1 MLLQHLCTYADR
13 QLPLPPPSYQEQP
26 IRYVIDL
33 TGDGR
38 FLGMIDTS
46 DPSAPKLRRG
56 QRRLAPALVRT
67 SGVRA
72 KLLADKASY
81 ALGFVPPGESPKREG
96 QEHEA
101 FVALVAACAAATSDL
116 AVSAVARFLE
126 ALGAASVPLPADFD
140 PGGTITFR
148 VDGVFPIDRPDVQ
161 AFWASLQASGD
172 APVMPCVVC
181 GQERPVLAGH
191 PVPIKPIPNGQTS
204 GNFLISANAKAFESY
219 GLERSLIAPTCAP
232 CAEKYGTALNAL
244 LAGADSRLRIG
255 GNVYVFW
262 TAERTGFRP
271 GSLLSDPDPAEVR
284 ELLDAARSG
293 KEAATEIDDVAFYAV
308 GLSASGARIAVRT
321 WIDSTVGAA
330 RSRLV
335 RYFALQ
341 EIVDA
346 YGEAGPALPIW
357 RLAGSTVRDPRK
369 EEPAPGVADGLFE
382 LALAGRRLPQD
393 VLARAVQRCRAGQG
407 VSRERAAL
415 IKMALGSE
423 QGWTNERI
431 ETMSGLD
438 AANRDPAYLC
448 GRLLAVLDA
457 IQQQA
462 ISPNA
467 TVVDRFYG
475 SASSAPASVFG
486 NLLDNAQNH
495 LAKLRK
501 EPRTR
506 GAGIALDGRLM
517 DVMDGLDGFPPTLT
531 LPQQGLFALGF
542 YHQRAADRR
551 ARRERAEERRSGAES
566 GAAEPDAAESDL
578 DE

>member
-1 MLLQHLCTYADR
+1 MFLQQLCAYADR
-13 QLPLPPPSYQEQP
+13 QLSLPPPNYQEQS

-33 TGDGR
+33 ANDGR
-38 FLGMIDTS
+38 FLGIIDTS
-46 DPSAPKLRRG
+46 DPSVPKLRRG

-81 ALGFVPPGESPKREG
+81 ALGFVPPGEAPKREG
-96 QEHEA
+96 AEHAA
-101 FVALVAACAAATSDL
+101 FLELVCACATKTQDQT
-116 AVSAVARFLE
+116 VDMVARFLE
-126 ALGAASVPLPADFD
+126 ETGLGAIALPADFD
-140 PGGTITFR
+140 PGATITFR
-148 VDGVFPIDRPDVQ
+148 VNGEFPIDRSAVQ
-161 AFWASLQASGD
+161 DYWVSLQATGD
-172 APVMPCVVC
+172 EPEMPCVVC
-181 GQERPVLAGH
+181 GKTRPVLTGH
-191 PVPIKPIPNGQTS
+191 PVTIKPIPNGQTS

-219 GLERSLIAPTCAP
+219 GLERSLIAPTCSP
-232 CAEKYGTALNAL
+232 CAEKYANALNSL
-244 LAGADSRLRIG
+244 LAETDSRLRMG
-255 GNVYVFW
+255 GSVYVFW
-262 TAERTGFRP
+262 TAEETGFRP
-271 GSLLSDPDPAEVR
+271 ASLLSDPDPGEVR

-293 KEAATEIDDVAFYAV
+293 QQAATQIDDVGFYAA
-308 GLSASGARIAVRT
+308 GLSGSGARIAVRT
-321 WIDSTVGAA
+321 WIDTTVGAA

-341 EIVDA
+341 EIEDA
-346 YGEAGPALPIW
+346 YGAPGPALPIW

-369 EEPAPGVADGLFE
+369 EAPTSGVTDGLFE
-382 LALAGRRLPQD
+382 LALAGRRLPED
-393 VLARAVQRCRAGQG
+393 VLFHAIQRCRAGQSVG
-407 VSRERAAL
+407 RERAAL
-415 IKMALGSE
+415 IKMALASQ
-423 QGWTNERI
+423 QGWSDERV

-438 AANRDPAYLC
+438 AANHDPAYLC

-517 DVMDGLDGFPPTLT
+517 DVMDGLEAFPKTLT
-531 LPQQGLFALGF
+531 LPQQGIFALGF

-551 ARRERAEERRSGAES
+551 ARRERAEEKRGEAETET
-566 GAAEPDAAESDL
+566 AE
-578 DE
+578 